1 MPKSLANANHDFLL
15 SLRAELRAH
24 ADPIKA
30 TPMQAYMKST
40 MPYLGIMS
48 TPLAAICR
56 AQIGAAR
63 LPTFACWRDSI
74 LTLWREAAF
83 REERY
88 AAIAIARHRL
98 YADHQTLATRTMYR
112 ELIVTGAWWDYVDV
126 IASHSI
132 GGLLRRYPADMAKTL
147 RTWSQDDDLWLRRTS
162 IIAQLHCGHDL
173 DRQLLYDCIEPSL
186 DSREFF
192 LRKAI
197 GWALRQ
203 YARTDAR
210 EVLRYVTAHRSRLSG
225 LSTREALKHVRVP
238 LGHTSE
244 VKQRSRKKTRV

>member
-1 MPKSLANANHDFLL
+1 LPRALAHADHAFLVT
-15 SLRAELRAH
+15 LRAALRAH

-56 AQIGAAR
+56 AQIAAAR

-74 LTLWREAAF
+74 LALWRAAEF

-88 AAIAIARHRL
+88 AAIALTRHRL
-98 YADHQTLATRTMYR
+98 YDDHQTLKSLPLYR

-126 IASHSI
+126 IASHQI
-132 GGLLRRYPADMAKTL
+132 GGLLRRYPADMSKTL
-147 RTWSQDDDLWLRRTS
+147 RAWSQGDDLWLRRS
-162 IIAQLHCGHDL
+162 AIIAQLHFGHDL
-173 DRQLLYDCIEPSL
+173 DARLLYDCIEPSL

-203 YARTDAR
+203 HARCDAR
-210 EVLRYVTAHRSRLSG
+210 EVLRYVTAHRARLSG
-225 LSTREALKHVRVP
+225 LSTREALKHVSVP
-238 LGHTSE
+238 LRHT
-244 VKQRSRKKTRV
+244 RA

>member
-1 MPKSLANANHDFLL
+1 LPRALSSAQTAFLAT
-15 SLRAELRAH
+15 LRAELRAH

-30 TPMQAYMKST
+30 GPMQAYMKSA

-56 AQIGAAR
+56 AQMAATR

-74 LTLWREAAF
+74 LALWRDAAF

-88 AAIAIARHRL
+88 AAIAIARHRV
-98 YADHQTLATRTMYR
+98 YDEHQTLASLPMYR

-126 IASHSI
+126 IASHPI
-132 GGLLRRYPADMAKTL
+132 GTLLRRYPAPMSKTL
-147 RTWSQDDDLWLRRTS
+147 RTWSQHDDMWLRRS
-162 IIAQLHCGHDL
+162 AIIAQLHFGRDL

-210 EVLRYVTAHRSRLSG
+210 EVLRYVTSHRTRLSN
-225 LSTREALKHVRVP
+225 LSTREALKHVSVP
-238 LGHTSE
+238 PAHTA
-244 VKQRSRKKTRV
+244 KIKKR

>member
-1 MPKSLANANHDFLL
+1 LPRALAATDHTFLVT
-15 SLRAELRAH
+15 LRAELHAH

-30 TPMQAYMKST
+30 KPMQAYMKST

-56 AQIGAAR
+56 AQITAGR

-74 LTLWREAAF
+74 LALWREAAF

-88 AAIAIARHRL
+88 AALAIARHRL
-98 YADHQTLATRTMYR
+98 YDDHQTLASLPMYR

-126 IASHSI
+126 IASRQI
-132 GGLLRRYPADMAKTL
+132 GGLLRRYPTNMAKTL
-147 RTWSQDDDLWLRRTS
+147 RAWSRHQDMWLRRS
-162 IIAQLHCGHDL
+162 AIIAQLHFGHDL
-173 DRQLLYDCIEPSL
+173 DWQLLYDCIEPSL

-203 YARTDAR
+203 YARTHAR
-210 EVLRYVTAHRSRLSG
+210 DVLRYVNAHRTRLSG

-238 LGHTSE
+238 LGHTAAI
-244 VKQRSRKKTRV
+244 KQRSPMKTRG

>member
-1 MPKSLANANHDFLL
+1 
-15 SLRAELRAH
+15 
-24 ADPIKA
+24 
-30 TPMQAYMKST
+30 MQAYMKST

-56 AQIGAAR
+56 AQIAVQR
-63 LPTFACWRDSI
+63 LPTFASWRDSI
-74 LTLWREAAF
+74 LALWRDAAF

-88 AAIAIARHRL
+88 AAIAIARHRF
-98 YADHQTLATRTMYR
+98 YDDHQTLASLPMYR

-126 IASHSI
+126 IASHQV
-132 GGLLRRYPADMAKTL
+132 GGLLQRFPKPMSTTL
-147 RTWSQDDDLWLRRTS
+147 RSWSRGDDLWLRRS
-162 IIAQLHCGHDL
+162 AIIAQLHFGDDL
-173 DRQLLYDCIEPSL
+173 DRQLLYDCIEPAL

-210 EVLRYVTAHRSRLSG
+210 EVLRYVKAHRTRLSG
-225 LSTREALKHVRVP
+225 LSKREALKAALRSGALKTVP
-238 LGHTSE
+238 
-244 VKQRSRKKTRV
+244 

>member
-1 MPKSLANANHDFLL
+1 LPKALAATHHAFLVT
-15 SLRAELRAH
+15 LRADLRAH

-56 AQIGAAR
+56 AQISAAS

-74 LTLWREAAF
+74 LALWRDAAF

-98 YADHQTLATRTMYR
+98 YDDYQTLAALPMYR

-126 IASHSI
+126 IASHPI
-132 GGLLRRYPADMAKTL
+132 GGLLRRYPTAMSKTL
-147 RTWSQDDDLWLRRTS
+147 RTWSRGDDMWLRRS
-162 IIAQLHCGHDL
+162 AIIAQLHFGRDL

-210 EVLRYVTAHRSRLSG
+210 DVLRYVTAHRDRLSG
-225 LSTREALKHVRVP
+225 LSKREALKHV
-238 LGHTSE
+238 
-244 VKQRSRKKTRV
+244 

>member
-1 MPKSLANANHDFLL
+1 LPRALTSAQTAFLDT
-15 SLRAELRAH
+15 LRAELRAH

-30 TPMQAYMKST
+30 TPMQAYMKSA

-56 AQIGAAR
+56 AQMAATR

-74 LTLWREAAF
+74 LALWRDAAF

-98 YADHQTLATRTMYR
+98 YDEHQTLASLSMYR
-112 ELIVTGAWWDYVDV
+112 EMIVTGAWWDYVDV
-126 IASHSI
+126 IASHPI
-132 GGLLRRYPADMAKTL
+132 GNLLRRYPTPMSKTL
-147 RTWSQDDDLWLRRTS
+147 RTWSQHEDMWLRRS
-162 IIAQLHCGHDL
+162 AIIAQLHFGRDL

-210 EVLRYVTAHRSRLSG
+210 EVLRYVTAHRARLSN
-225 LSTREALKHVRVP
+225 LSKREALKHVRVP
-238 LGHTSE
+238 LAHTT
-244 VKQRSRKKTRV
+244 KIKKR

>member
-1 MPKSLANANHDFLL
+1 LPRTLTNAQTTFLDT
-15 SLRAELRAH
+15 LRAELRAH

-30 TPMQAYMKST
+30 APMQAYMKSA

-56 AQIGAAR
+56 ARIAATR

-74 LTLWREAAF
+74 LALWRDAAF

-98 YADHQTLATRTMYR
+98 YDEHQTLASLSMYR
-112 ELIVTGAWWDYVDV
+112 EMIVTGAWWDYVDV
-126 IASHSI
+126 IASHPI
-132 GGLLRRYPADMAKTL
+132 GNLLRRYPTPMSKTL
-147 RTWSQDDDLWLRRTS
+147 RTWSQHEDMWLRRS
-162 IIAQLHCGHDL
+162 AIIAQLHFGRDL

-210 EVLRYVTAHRSRLSG
+210 EVLRYVSAHRPRLSG
-225 LSTREALKHVRVP
+225 LSTREALKHVGVP
-238 LGHTSE
+238 LGHTPAI
-244 VKQRSRKKTRV
+244 KRRNPTKSRG